1 MSWAGL
7 ATNQTVSFTNLQ
19 NAVNTGYF
27 YAIATITPS
36 SEQITKADASSLVSI
51 DTAFAPFAAKTSNQL
66 VVKSNLKPIFQF
78 SGTFYHNIDS
88 KGWFGWNSSSNA
100 CSNYSGASSA
110 TVNWN
115 GSLTNGTVVFIPN
128 CTLDLSSL
136 GFYVI
141 VYAGVAYWLT
151 FSYQYFDATTN
162 TCAYSVTS
170 IGTCVSS
177 DSWSVRTEGGST
189 PINICTNTPFTVYSV
204 AGALFTSGTALYSD
218 AALTTSLVIGGS
230 PNSYISEVTSGTIF
244 EYNDG
249 LGQIGT
255 NTGSIC

>member
-1 MSWAGL
+1 MASTWA
-7 ATNQTVSFTNLQ
+7 ATESNETVSFNNLQ

-27 YAIATITPS
+27 QALATIPAS
-36 SEQITKADASSLVSI
+36 NEQITKADASSLVSI
-51 DTAFAPFAAKTSNQL
+51 DTAFASYAAKASNQL
-66 VVKSNLKPIFQF
+66 VVKSNLRPIFQF

-88 KGWFGWNSSSNA
+88 KGWFGWSSSSNA
-100 CSNYSGASSA
+100 CPNYSGASSA

-128 CTLDLSSL
+128 CTLDLGSV

-162 TCAYSVTS
+162 RCAYSVTS

-177 DSWSVRTEGGST
+177 TSYQAKYGSDLST
-189 PINICTNTPFTVYSV
+189 ICSQSEQTVYIISS
-204 AGALFTSGTALYSD
+204 AAFTTGTTVYSD
-218 AALTTSLVIGGS
+218 AALTIPLSGNI
-230 PNSYISEVTSGTIF
+230 YISETLSGTIW
-244 EYNDG
+244 NINSSTG
-249 LGQIGT
+249 VIGT
-255 NTGSIC
+255 STGNIC